1 MTALRV
7 ERCSLGPRLWP
18 RPPNHFHYMTVPF
31 LGGTDQMAR
40 RQPRAPQPHRPHK
53 PLHGGFC
60 PGAHSGLVLTKSGF
74 PTTRAGPLGAARLLG
89 PSGRSEGG
97 TDRGILS
104 PNFTSLSAH
113 ALKARRAQSLSEG
126 QGVGMGDAGTS
137 GLEASDSS
145 VARGQAAP
153 LGRKAGFTPGL

>member
-7 ERCSLGPRLWP
+7 ERCSLGPGLWP

-31 LGGTDQMAR
+31 LRGTDQMAR
-40 RQPRAPQPHRPHK
+40 RQPRAPQPHRPHE
-53 PLHGGFC
+53 PLLGGFC

-74 PTTRAGPLGAARLLG
+74 PTTRAGPLGQPGSWALQ
-89 PSGRSEGG
+89 EGLREG
-97 TDRGILS
+97 LTGILS

-113 ALKARRAQSLSEG
+113 ALKAQRAQSLSEG

-145 VARGQAAP
+145 VARGQAAR